1 VNNRGLV
8 GLLSYKKVEIEDG
21 AKIETFVEDN
31 LRKFAKRFLYNPLFD
46 EKAIARYI
54 VKEILKKMQNGIALW
69 AFEETTIKGLS
80 IVSKS
85 DWDSEILGKNVG
97 KLDLYS
103 LLPPA
108 ETSLFLKEICRRLAQ
123 TELDVLFG
131 RVQIESTNGT
141 LRAILADIATLGD
154 LLVTLGKNVHREES
168 FPEAGVGRRSDLV
181 FENGKFTD
189 EEQLKKITVSAYRHS
204 HYFNDPKIPL
214 NIAEAIYQNWIK
226 NSLHGFA
233 DYVIVARVAKE
244 TVGYITLRTENLG
257 QRAFGIIDL
266 IAVQGSY
273 RGQGIARMLVA
284 EGIRQLHGRVDT
296 LYVRTQISNI
306 PALRLYQALRFE
318 PILKEATFH
327 VWLHARVT

>member
-1 VNNRGLV
+1 MLR
-8 GLLSYKKVEIEDG
+8 YREAEIEDR
-21 AKIETFVEDN
+21 AAIENFVEDN
-31 LRKFAKRFLYNPLFD
+31 LGRFAKRFLYNPLFD
-46 EKAIARYI
+46 EKVIAKYI
-54 VKEILKKMQNGIALW
+54 VKEILGKMQNGTALW
-69 AFEETTIKGLS
+69 AYNETAIRGLS

-97 KLDLYS
+97 KLGIYT
-103 LLPPA
+103 LLSPA
-108 ETSLFLKEICRRLAQ
+108 ETGLFLKEIYCTLAQ
-123 TELDVLFG
+123 TELDALFG
-131 RVQIESTNGT
+131 RVQIESTKES
-141 LRAILADIATLGD
+141 LRAILADNATLGD
-154 LLVTLGKNVHREES
+154 LLVTLGKNMSGEIS
-168 FPEAGVGRRSDLV
+168 FPEADIARRSDLV
-181 FENGKFTD
+181 FENGKATD
-189 EEQLKKITVSAYRHS
+189 EEQLKKITFSAYRHS

-214 NIAEAIYQNWIK
+214 KRAEAIFQEWIK
-226 NSLHGFA
+226 NSLHGLA